1 MVTARMGEWK
11 SLSGLRLDGSG
22 FVSSLASLLSSRP
35 ARVFHPLTV
44 LQPPAYGLRRRM
56 EWDGERADKVGNG
69 EPEPV
74 ITSKIHSEPRH
85 NQHKH

>member
-22 FVSSLASLLSSRP
+22 FVSSLASLLSS
-35 ARVFHPLTV
+35 HPLTV

-56 EWDGERADKVGNG
+56 EWDGERPDKVGNG